1 MKRLV
6 TFRVNGDLA
15 QVAAPPEATL
25 LQVLRNDLGLTGTK
39 EGCGTGDCG
48 ACTVLL
54 DGQPVNACLVLA
66 LEAEGRSVETIE
78 NLVDHPIQRAFIAH
92 GAIQCGFCTPGAIMS
107 ANALIN
113 RNAHPTREEAARAL
127 SGNLCRCTG
136 YQKILDAV
144 TGWQNPPDAPES
156 SEHVVVSSPVP
167 TLTPG
172 SRASTLH
179 GPRR

>member
-78 NLVDHPIQRAFIAH
+78 P
-92 GAIQCGFCTPGAIMS
+92 
-107 ANALIN
+107 
-113 RNAHPTREEAARAL
+113 AR
-127 SGNLCRCTG
+127 S
-136 YQKILDAV
+136 
-144 TGWQNPPDAPES
+144 
-156 SEHVVVSSPVP
+156 
-167 TLTPG
+167 
-172 SRASTLH
+172 
-179 GPRR
+179 